1 MNDRCLCVAQ
11 AVFTAIVLCAS
22 AGIVRAADRPTTE
35 DCIEASDASIQASIA
50 HKLRAARA
58 HFLVCAA
65 SSCPADIRKECV
77 RRVDETNAA
86 IPTIIFEAKDGSGAD
101 ISAVRVT
108 MDGELIT
115 DRLEGT
121 AVPIDPG
128 SHTFVF
134 ETAGMPPITKRFVIR
149 ESQKDRPEV
158 VVFVPAST
166 VVPSVP
172 TSKPAGSLPSTPDR
186 NASSESPG
194 LGTQKILAI
203 VAASIGVVGLGVG
216 GVAGALALSKKS
228 DAEKVCPSN
237 PCGAT
242 EGDGVNKWKDAASTG
257 NISTV
262 GFIVGAAGLVG
273 GVVLWFTAPGAS
285 VEPSTQVGFGPGS
298 LQVRATW

>member
-1 MNDRCLCVAQ
+1 MNDRCRCVAQ
-11 AVFTAIVLCAS
+11 AVFTAVFLC

-65 SSCPADIRKECV
+65 SSCPADIRKECI

-86 IPTIIFEAKDGSGAD
+86 IPTIIFEAKDESGAD
-101 ISAVRVT
+101 VSAVRVT

-134 ETAGMPPITKRFVIR
+134 ETAGKPALTKRFVIR
-149 ESQKDRPEV
+149 ESQKDRNEV
-158 VVFVPAST
+158 VVFAPAPT
-166 VVPSVP
+166 PAPSVP
-172 TSKPAGSLPSTPDR
+172 VAKPAGPLPSTPDL
-186 NASSESPG
+186 NASSESAG

-203 VAASIGVVGLGVG
+203 VAASIGVVGLGIG
-216 GVAGALALSKKS
+216 GVTGALALSEKS
-228 DAEKVCPSN
+228 DAEKLCPKN

-242 EGDGVNKWKDAASTG
+242 DVDGVNKWKDAVSMG

-262 GFIVGAAGLVG
+262 GFIVGAAGIVG
-273 GVVLWFTAPGAS
+273 GAVLWFTAPGS
-285 VEPSTQVGFGPGS
+285 RVEPSTQIGFGPGS
-298 LQVRATW
+298 IRVRATW